1 MEAVMRIIGVFLL
14 AVAVIILAQAIIPGG
29 RHELWAYINP
39 LMAIS
44 IVLVVGF
51 CIWSKLQSS
60 DDSAPMGFPEFDIVL
75 YVGLFIAYLFFF
87 NWSVELSEGE
97 GYSWAW
103 IVINGM
109 IPVLNIW
116 AGTRLLTRR
125 RHHDEQ

>member
-1 MEAVMRIIGVFLL
+1 MRIIGVFLL

-51 CIWSKLQSS
+51 CIWSKVRAA
-60 DDSAPMGFPEFDIVL
+60 APPTFPEFDIVL

-87 NWSVELSEGE
+87 NWSVELSEDE

-125 RHHDEQ
+125 WHDDGQ